1 VKSLKVGGVEIT
13 ALTDI
18 EGAFFGLGQIF
29 PGVESGQWERYLRRY
44 PFAFADARTLHGRVG
59 SYLLRLP
66 GGRTVLVDTGV
77 GPSAMGLGGG
87 LMDGL
92 AAEGVAPE
100 DVDTVFLTNLHGDHI
115 GWALTARGEPAFP
128 EARYVTQ
135 AVEWEA
141 SASYIG
147 RALRPLDEY
156 GVLELLDGEEA
167 LSDELTAIPT
177 PGHSPGHSS
186 LLVQSGGEG
195 LIVGGDVIVHPAQVT
210 EPTWNIVFAM
220 DKEATAFTREMFL
233 EWVEADGLT
242 VAAGHIPGTG
252 FGRVARD
259 EDGRRAWVP
268 LDETGGGIVPTE
280 EEVRHGGNAG

>member
-1 VKSLKVGGVEIT
+1 MLKSLRVGGVEVT
-13 ALTDI
+13 ALTDV

-29 PGVESGQWERYLRRY
+29 PGVQSWQWGRYLERY
-44 PFAFADARTLHGRVG
+44 PFAFADASTLHGRVG

-66 GGRTVLVDTGV
+66 GGGTVLVDTGI
-77 GPSAMGLGGG
+77 GPAAMGQGGR
-87 LMDGL
+87 LMDDL
-92 AAEGVAPE
+92 AEAGVEPE

-115 GWALTARGEPAFP
+115 GWSLTPRGEPVFP

-141 SASYIG
+141 SESYIG
-147 RALRPLDEY
+147 GALRPLDAL

-177 PGHSPGHSS
+177 PGHTPGHSS

-195 LIVGGDVIVHPAQVT
+195 LIVSGDVVVHPAQVT
-210 EPTWNIVFAM
+210 EPTWNIAFAM
-220 DKEATAFTREMFL
+220 DKEATAYMREMFL

-252 FGRVARD
+252 FGYVGRD
-259 EDGRRAWVP
+259 EDGRRAWIP
-268 LDETGGGIVPTE
+268 LDRSGDVPAE